1 MDGDSLMI
9 YKKNS
14 AVVIEKHGVTMHIYP
29 STDDCPQAAVVYQE
43 TATGHAEEFYH
54 EKSAFI
60 YYIIEGRG
68 TWVIE
73 DIEYPVE
80 AGDVVI
86 VPPRRR
92 FYFTGTLKQICVT
105 APAWE
110 EHYEKH
116 IRYVDL

>member
-1 MDGDSLMI
+1 MDSDSLMI
-9 YKKNS
+9 YKKNT
-14 AVVIEKHGVTMHIYP
+14 ATVIEKHGVTMHIY
-29 STDDCPQAAVVYQE
+29 SSADDCPQAAVAYQE

-105 APAWE
+105 APAWKE
-110 EHYEKH
+110 SYEKH
-116 IRYVDL
+116 VRYVEL

>member
-1 MDGDSLMI
+1 M
-9 YKKNS
+9 
-14 AVVIEKHGVTMHIYP
+14 
-29 STDDCPQAAVVYQE
+29 
-43 TATGHAEEFYH
+43 TARRRLSRIKRRLRAHAEEFYH

-60 YYIIEGRG
+60 NYIIEGRG

-73 DIEYPVE
+73 DIEYPIE

-110 EHYEKH
+110 EYYEKH
-116 IRYVDL
+116 VRYVDLRGIQR